1 MAVYVKYLS
10 VTALGALTS
19 LQLDGQRRC
28 LRLAKSVGAAIGVW
42 SGQDNKIAVWCDGKV
57 HHEMHP
63 SPPLIGV
70 PLRVCPCPVVLG
82 PGLAVVGF
90 NMVQGAGPPLTAGNA
105 GSRDWRGDSKSKLVI
120 PISRSWRL
128 LDLEGSR

>member
-1 MAVYVKYLS
+1 MERPRHQDSSLVRRQ
-10 VTALGALTS
+10 GAS
-19 LQLDGQRRC
+19 RNASID
-28 LRLAKSVGAAIGVW
+28 
-42 SGQDNKIAVWCDGKV
+42 
-57 HHEMHP
+57 
-63 SPPLIGV
+63 SPPLIDV